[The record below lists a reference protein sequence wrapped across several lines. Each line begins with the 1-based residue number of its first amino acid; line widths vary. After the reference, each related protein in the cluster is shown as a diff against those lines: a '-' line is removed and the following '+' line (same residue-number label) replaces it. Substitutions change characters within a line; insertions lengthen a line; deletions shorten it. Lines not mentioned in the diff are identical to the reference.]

1 MTSPSTW
8 VAGDFRRLA
17 AVSTPLRR
25 HRSITHLVVAVTA
38 LALAVVFAMPNTP
51 IIKAGLIT
59 TPRVESILPANVG
72 VGVASADGVVL
83 NFPGPMDRDAVRGAL
98 RLTPRTDV
106 SFLWNADS
114 TTLALVPTVRWATD
128 QRYVIHVPAGTALAD
143 RRQLAADWR
152 ASFTTQTAPRVV
164 GLAITEVSG
173 TPSADIP
180 TVVQEVLAS
189 SGDRDAISSAP
200 GDVAPDAS
208 AATGIGLTFS
218 AAMDHTATEN
228 AFLITPSVSGA
239 FTWQGTTLWFAPDQ
253 RLVPG
258 VRYAISVAGAR
269 DADGIRVGGDTSFSF
284 ATRPSAQAMTV
295 SPGIW
300 ASGVTGQTVTIGFS
314 QPMDRDATAAAF
326 SLADTISGQLVAGQI
341 AWSADSRSLTFSA
354 EGGFT
359 AGHEFVASLGAGA
372 RDADGNSVSIAWQF
386 STPAPAPTYTPYT
399 PYTPV
404 PATPGSSDM
413 VQYALNQLNSAR
425 ASYGF
430 APLTLDPAIS
440 AIAYAHAADMLANGY
455 FSHDALDGTTYKQR
469 LTNAGISYGWSG
481 ENACYLGYGG
491 GVQATLDWCHA
502 AFWSEPYP
510 GGGNHKDNI
519 LHPNYRRVGI
529 GIATG
534 SNKVIVV
541 WDFTD

>member
-1 MTSPSTW
+1 LTSPSTW

-17 AVSTPLRR
+17 TVGTPLLR
-25 HRSITHLVVAVTA
+25 HRSITHLVVVVTA
-38 LALAVVFAMPNTP
+38 LAVAIVFAIPNAP
-51 IIKAGLIT
+51 IIKAGLST

-72 VGVASADGVVL
+72 VGVGSADGVVL
-83 NFPGPMDRDAVRGAL
+83 SFPGPMDRDAVHAAL

-106 SFLWNADS
+106 AFLWNADS
-114 TTLALVPTVRWATD
+114 TTLALVPKVRWATD
-128 QRYVIHVPAGTALAD
+128 QRYLIQVPAGTALAD

-180 TVVQEVLAS
+180 TIVQQVLAS
-189 SGDRDAISSAP
+189 SGERDAVSSAP
-200 GDVAPDAS
+200 EDVKPDAS

-228 AFLITPSVSGA
+228 AFLITPSVPGA
-239 FTWQGTTLWFAPDQ
+239 FEWQGTTLWFAPDQ

-295 SPGIW
+295 SPAIW

-341 AWSADSRSLTFSA
+341 AWSADARSLTFSA
-354 EGGFT
+354 EGDFT
-359 AGHEFVASLGAGA
+359 LGHEFVANLGAGA
-372 RDADGNSVSIAWQF
+372 RDADGNPVSISWPF
-386 STPAPAPTYTPYT
+386 STAAPART
-399 PYTPV
+399 YTPV
-404 PATPGSSDM
+404 PASPGSSDM

-425 ASYGF
+425 ASYGI
-430 APLTLDPAIS
+430 APLALDA
-440 AIAYAHAADMLANGY
+440 ALTAVAYGHAADMLANGY
-455 FSHDALDGTTYKQR
+455 FSHDSLDGTTYKQR
-469 LTNAGISYGWSG
+469 LTNAGISYGWAG

-491 GVQATLDWCHA
+491 GVQATLDWCHS

-519 LHPNYRRVGI
+519 LNAHYRRVGI

-534 SNKVIVV
+534 SNKVYVV

>member
-1 MTSPSTW
+1 
-8 VAGDFRRLA
+8 VG
-17 AVSTPLRR
+17 TPLLR

-38 LALAVVFAMPNTP
+38 LAVAVVFAIPNAPT
-51 IIKAGLIT
+51 IKAGLIT
-59 TPRVESILPANVG
+59 TPRVDSILPANVG
-72 VGVASADGVVL
+72 VGVASAEGVVL
-83 NFPGPMDRDAVRGAL
+83 QFPGPMDRAAVGAAL
-98 RLTPRTDV
+98 RISPGTDV

-128 QRYVIHVPAGTALAD
+128 QRYVIQVPAGTALAD

-164 GLAITEVSG
+164 SLAITEVSG
-173 TPSADIP
+173 TASADIP

-189 SGDRDAISSAP
+189 SGDRDAGGTAP
-200 GDVAPDAS
+200 DDMAPDAS

-228 AFLITPSVSGA
+228 AFLISPSVPGA
-239 FTWQGTTLWFAPDQ
+239 FAWQGTTLWFAPDQ

-258 VRYAISVAGAR
+258 LRYAISVAGAR
-269 DADGIRVGGDTSFSF
+269 DADGIRLGGDTSFSF
-284 ATRPSAQAMTV
+284 ATRPTAQAVTV

-314 QPMDRDATAAAF
+314 QPMDREATAAAF

-359 AGHEFVASLGAGA
+359 LGHEFVATLGAGA
-372 RDADGNSVSIAWQF
+372 RDADGNPVSISWSF
-386 STPAPAPTYTPYT
+386 SAAAPARTYTYS
-399 PYTPV
+399 PV
-404 PATPGSSDM
+404 PASPGSSDM

-425 ASYGF
+425 ASYGI
-430 APLTLDPAIS
+430 APLALDA
-440 AIAYAHAADMLANGY
+440 ALTAVAYGHAADMLANGY
-455 FSHDALDGTTYKQR
+455 FSHDSLDGTTYKQR

-491 GVQATLDWCHA
+491 GVQATLDWCHSG
-502 AFWSEPYP
+502 FWSEPYP

-519 LHPNYRRVGI
+519 LNTHYRRVGI

-534 SNKVIVV
+534 SNKVYVV

>member
-1 MTSPSTW
+1 LTSPSTW

-38 LALAVVFAMPNTP
+38 LAVAVVFAMPNTP

-83 NFPGPMDRDAVRGAL
+83 NFPGPMDRDAVRAAL

-128 QRYVIHVPAGTALAD
+128 QRYVIQVPAGTALAD

-180 TVVQEVLAS
+180 TMVQEILAS
-189 SGDRDAISSAP
+189 SGDRDADSSAP
-200 GDVAPDAS
+200 DDVAPDAS
-208 AATGIGLTFS
+208 AATGIGVTFS

-228 AFLITPSVSGA
+228 AFLITPSVPGA
-239 FTWQGTTLWFAPDQ
+239 FEWQGTTLWFAPDQ

-269 DADGIRVGGDTSFSF
+269 DADGVRLGGDTSFSF
-284 ATRPSAQAMTV
+284 ATRPSAQAMSV
-295 SPGIW
+295 SPAIW

-372 RDADGNSVSIAWQF
+372 RDADGNPVSISWQF
-386 STPAPAPTYTPYT
+386 STAAPARTYT

-430 APLTLDPAIS
+430 APLTLDSAIS
-440 AIAYAHAADMLANGY
+440 AVAYAHAADMLANGY

-469 LTNAGISYGWSG
+469 LNNAGIAYGWSG

-519 LHPNYRRVGI
+519 LNPNFRRVGI

>member
-17 AVSTPLRR
+17 AVGTPLLR
-25 HRSITHLVVAVTA
+25 HRSITHLVVVVTA
-38 LALAVVFAMPNTP
+38 LAVAVLFAIPNAPT
-51 IIKAGLIT
+51 IKAGLIT
-59 TPRVESILPANVG
+59 APPRVESILPANVG

-83 NFPGPMDRDAVRGAL
+83 NFPGPMDRDAVRAAL

-106 SFLWNADS
+106 TFLWNADS
-114 TTLALVPTVRWATD
+114 TTLALVPKVRWATD
-128 QRYVIHVPAGTALAD
+128 QRYVIQVPAGTALAD

-164 GLAITEVSG
+164 SLAITEVSG
-173 TPSADIP
+173 TPSADVP
-180 TVVQEVLAS
+180 TVVQQVLAS
-189 SGDRDAISSAP
+189 SGDRDAGSSAL

-228 AFLITPSVSGA
+228 AFLITPGVPGA
-239 FTWQGTTLWFAPDQ
+239 FEWHGTTLWFAPDQ

-258 VRYAISVAGAR
+258 VRYAVSVAGAR

-295 SPGIW
+295 SPAIW

-359 AGHEFVASLGAGA
+359 LGHEFVATLGAGA
-372 RDADGNSVSIAWQF
+372 RDADGNPVSISWRF
-386 STPAPAPTYTPYT
+386 SAAAAARTYTYS
-399 PYTPV
+399 PV
-404 PATPGSSDM
+404 PASPGTSDM

-425 ASYGF
+425 ASYGI
-430 APLTLDPAIS
+430 APLALDPALT
-440 AIAYAHAADMLANGY
+440 AVAYGHAADMLANGY
-455 FSHDALDGTTYKQR
+455 FSHDSLDGTTYKQR

-491 GVQATLDWCHA
+491 GVQATLDWCHS

-519 LHPNYRRVGI
+519 LHTAYRRVGI

-534 SNKVIVV
+534 SNKVYVV

>member
-1 MTSPSTW
+1 LTSPSTW
-8 VAGDFRRLA
+8 VAGDFGRLA
-17 AVSTPLRR
+17 AAGTPLLR
-25 HRSITHLVVAVTA
+25 HRSITHLVVVVTA
-38 LALAVVFAMPNTP
+38 LAVAVLFAIPNAP

-59 TPRVESILPANVG
+59 APQVESILPANVG
-72 VGVASADGVVL
+72 VGIASADGVVL
-83 NFPGPMDRDAVRGAL
+83 NFPGPMDRDAVRAAL

-106 SFLWNADS
+106 TFLWNADS

-164 GLAITEVSG
+164 ALAVTEVSG

-180 TVVQEVLAS
+180 TVVQQVLAS
-189 SGDRDAISSAP
+189 SGDRDAGSSAP
-200 GDVAPDAS
+200 DDVAPDAS

-228 AFLITPSVSGA
+228 AFLITPSVPGA
-239 FTWQGTTLWFAPDQ
+239 FEWQGTTLWFAPDQ

-284 ATRPSAQAMTV
+284 ATRPSAQAMAV
-295 SPGIW
+295 SPAIW
-300 ASGVTGQTVTIGFS
+300 ASGVTGQTVTIEFS

-341 AWSADSRSLTFSA
+341 AWSADSRSLTFST

-359 AGHEFVASLGAGA
+359 PGHEYVATLGAGA
-372 RDADGNSVSIAWQF
+372 RDADGNPVSISWRFAAA
-386 STPAPAPTYTPYT
+386 APARTYTYS
-399 PYTPV
+399 PV
-404 PATPGSSDM
+404 PASPGSSDM

-425 ASYGF
+425 ASYGI
-430 APLTLDPAIS
+430 APLALDA
-440 AIAYAHAADMLANGY
+440 ALTAVAYGHAADMLANGY
-455 FSHDALDGTTYKQR
+455 FGHDSLDGTTYKQR

-491 GVQATLDWCHA
+491 GVQATLDWCHSG
-502 AFWSEPYP
+502 FWSEPYP

-519 LHPNYRRVGI
+519 LNTNYRRVGI

-534 SNKVIVV
+534 ANKVYVV